1 MAKKKEK
8 REYVGI
14 VLSEATTREV
24 ACQLLESA
32 ERGGI
37 REGML
42 LVVETGSKK
51 LLARVAQIV
60 PYNAF
65 YTEGDAFSEPRRK
78 GLPIPEDVARR
89 YEICKLDLLIEI
101 PKAEIRYPPQPGDK
115 VLKLDPKVHEKDIYG
130 VAKGEPKHIW
140 YGSLAG
146 YADAPIPLNVENVP
160 MHMAIF
166 GVTGSGKSFDAG
178 ALIEQFVNIPR
189 KERDFVSYPMIIID
203 AHADYA
209 DYIDY
214 VSKGNALG
222 RFGWIKRFVFPVA
235 YVRPEFRRQPKF
247 IQPIAINL
255 DLLSPRDL
263 AEIIILFYKGTIEG
277 AELQVNGLDYLFE
290 CMRGDGYDS
299 LQDVFRL
306 NFKDLKQRLGSIPK
320 EEISAPTKS
329 TIYRA
334 LNEFITIETKH
345 QLLST
350 KSPLKDKKFVDDIT
364 ENNGIVIIDFS
375 ADAAPG
381 IDLKTKQFV
390 MTYLA
395 SMLFDRFTKFKI
407 EGKEKYLIF
416 MIEESQNYCPDK
428 SFPIGTSLAHPK
440 LSAIATQG
448 RKFGL
453 SLCLISQRPS
463 FVDRIVLSQCN
474 TFLIHRVSPE
484 DVSFVRGI
492 TGGLP
497 PSLSMR
503 LTNLD
508 RGELIVTGQM
518 NTVPFPLDIRVPKHD
533 IPERKIKETLSGF
546 SIAPYKL
553 PGRKVPHTVGK
564 TRVVENL

>member
-1 MAKKKEK
+1 MNEKEEKK
-8 REYVGI
+8 EYVGI

-42 LVVETGSKK
+42 LLVETGKKK

-78 GLPIPEDVARR
+78 GLPIPENIARQ
-89 YEICKLDLLIEI
+89 YEICKLDLLIEV

-115 VLKLDPKVHEKDIYG
+115 VLKLDPKLHEKDIYG
-130 VAKGEPKHIW
+130 VYRGEPKHIW

-146 YADAPIPLNVENVP
+146 YDKSPVPLYVENVP

-178 ALIEQFVNIPR
+178 ALIEQIVNIPR
-189 KERDFVSYPMIIID
+189 KKGDLVSYPMVIID
-203 AHADYA
+203 AHGDYV
-209 DYIDY
+209 DYVDY
-214 VSKGNALG
+214 VSKGNELG
-222 RFGWIKRFVFPVA
+222 KFGWIKRFVFPRA
-235 YVRPEFRRQPKF
+235 YARPESRRQKEY
-247 IQPIAINL
+247 IHPIAINL

-277 AELQVNGLDYLFE
+277 AELQISGLDYLFE
-290 CMRGDGYDS
+290 CMKEDGYES
-299 LQDVFRL
+299 LQDIFRL
-306 NFKDLKQRLGSIPK
+306 YYDDLINRLEGFTTDEMHK
-320 EEISAPTKS
+320 ATKG
-329 TIYRA
+329 TVKRA
-334 LNEFITIETKH
+334 LNEFITVERKH
-345 QLLST
+345 QLLSM
-350 KSPLKDKKFVDDIT
+350 KSPIKDAKFVDDIT
-364 ENNGIVIIDFS
+364 KKRGIAIIDFS

-381 IDLKTKQFV
+381 IDPKIKQLV

-395 SMLFDRFTKFKI
+395 TMLFDRFTEFKI

-416 MIEESQNYCPDK
+416 MIEEAQNYCPDK
-428 SFPIGTSLAHPK
+428 SFPIGISLAHLK

-474 TFLIHRVSPE
+474 TFFIHRVSPE
-484 DVSFVRGI
+484 DVRFVRSV

-497 PSLSMR
+497 PSLSAR
-503 LTNLD
+503 LTTLN

-518 NTVPFPLDIRVPKHD
+518 NTVPFPLDIMV
-533 IPERKIKETLSGF
+533 
-546 SIAPYKL
+546 
-553 PGRKVPHTVGK
+553 PGRRVPHTIGK